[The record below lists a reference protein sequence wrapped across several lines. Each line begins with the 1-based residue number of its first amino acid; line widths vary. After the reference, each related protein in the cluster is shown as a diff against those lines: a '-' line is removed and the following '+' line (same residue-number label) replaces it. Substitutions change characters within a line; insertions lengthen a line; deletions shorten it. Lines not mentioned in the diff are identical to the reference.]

1 MKVGKILHICPG
13 SSMRFFRQE
22 YWIGLP
28 FPPPGDLLDP
38 GMQFM
43 PPVSL
48 AMAGRFLS
56 IVPHGKPYICY
67 VSAIKMIY
75 LKIECKA
82 QKTHIHPEFTNLHD
96 IIALSYFDGFL
107 VSTLTWNCQTVRTFV
122 FVLLIY
128 FDSNFKCHQ

>member
-1 MKVGKILHICPG
+1 MT
-13 SSMRFFRQE
+13 S
-22 YWIGLP
+22 
-28 FPPPGDLLDP
+28 
-38 GMQFM
+38 
-43 PPVSL
+43 VSL

-67 VSAIKMIY
+67 VSALKMIY

-96 IIALSYFDGFL
+96 IISSSYFDGFI
-107 VSTLTWNCQTVRTFV
+107 VSTLTWNCQTVRTSFV